1 LVQDSQTQGVSGMLA
16 DLYELKKDLS
26 KRGVFFCLSGP
37 ISQNL
42 VAEIGTTLEQH
53 MAMGEAGKATVL
65 RVFSTV
71 VENAQNIIRY
81 SAERKDDL
89 SLGIIAVGQKDEHY
103 FVLCGNMVENN
114 KIGKLVEKLT
124 KIQSMNKDELKEYY
138 KKQRRGRPPKESKGG
153 AGLGFI
159 EMARRAS
166 RPIEFSFKKV
176 NDEFH
181 FFSMKIVI

>member
-1 LVQDSQTQGVSGMLA
+1 MLA
-16 DLYELKKDLS
+16 DLYELKKDLG

-53 MAMGEAGKATVL
+53 MSIGEAGKSTVL

-81 SAERKDDL
+81 SDERKDDL
-89 SLGIIAVGQKDEHY
+89 SLGIIAVGHEDDHY
-103 FVLCGNMVENN
+103 FVLCGNMVESN
-114 KIGKLVEKLT
+114 KIGRLVENLT
-124 KIQSMNKDELKEYY
+124 KIQKMNKNELKDYY
-138 KKQRRGRPPKESKGG
+138 KNQRRKGPPKESKGG

-166 RPIEFSFKKV
+166 KPIEFSFKKI
-176 NDEFH
+176 NNEFH
-181 FFSMKIVI
+181 FFSMKIVV